1 MNVAPLW
8 RSADQHGPRGGGCR
22 RRVSFTQAP
31 RRRLRGERGAE
42 RGLAL
47 CSALPVPGNT
57 FQFIGRSDATRAGA
71 IPSPRLSPLRLSER
85 YGGPSRG
92 SELYRESHREI
103 RGGAGTGT
111 PSSPQNSLRER
122 QRKESEL
129 SCSLLLWQGS
139 WGRRSASDP
148 RAQDRGR
155 QEAARREPAQ
165 KIKKLE
171 FQIREFCQ
179 QVRLEERTAALRA
192 QDSWTE
198 ALGRRTTRHS
208 ASAEAS
214 FLFSRPPGRPQPK
227 PL

>member
-1 MNVAPLW
+1 MGAPAGAP
-8 RSADQHGPRGGGCR
+8 SSIG
-22 RRVSFTQAP
+22 RV
-31 RRRLRGERGAE
+31 
-42 RGLAL
+42 
-47 CSALPVPGNT
+47 
-57 FQFIGRSDATRAGA
+57 IGRSEEAPGRR
-71 IPSPRLSPLRLSER
+71 PP
-85 YGGPSRG
+85 
-92 SELYRESHREI
+92 
-103 RGGAGTGT
+103 
-111 PSSPQNSLRER
+111 PQFSK
-122 QRKESEL
+122 RKAEGKL
-129 SCSLLLWQGS
+129 SCSLWCVLSGGFLWQGS

-155 QEAARREPAQ
+155 QEAARREPTQ

-214 FLFSRPPGRPQPK
+214 FLFPRPPGRPQPK
-227 PL
+227 TFL